1 MDDPGYAYLY
11 CELLNQV
18 GLTMITLWVK
28 SPHIQMHE
36 NVLQKGLY
44 IKVENFGIEVRSQR
58 GFEKRE
64 IPIILVV
71 ESTTILSLQHL
82 NLFWFQCFSILIFSK
97 NLNLGHSIP
106 DALPTP
112 QRTQRWVQMKH
123 SGSGRRRS
131 RSALPSSQ
139 HFEG

>member
-1 MDDPGYAYLY
+1 
-11 CELLNQV
+11 
-18 GLTMITLWVK
+18 
-28 SPHIQMHE
+28 MHE

-82 NLFWFQCFSILIFSK
+82 NLL
-97 NLNLGHSIP
+97 
-106 DALPTP
+106 
-112 QRTQRWVQMKH
+112 
-123 SGSGRRRS
+123 
-131 RSALPSSQ
+131 
-139 HFEG
+139 